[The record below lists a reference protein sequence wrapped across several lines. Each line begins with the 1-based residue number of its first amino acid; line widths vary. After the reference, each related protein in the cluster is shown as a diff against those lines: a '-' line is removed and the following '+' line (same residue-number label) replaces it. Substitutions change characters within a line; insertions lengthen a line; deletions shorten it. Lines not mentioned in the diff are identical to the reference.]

1 MTRITLF
8 TMKPTSKNIQPGTY
22 KPNTTATSVTT
33 TAYRQQEI
41 HSLPQQEGYG
51 WLHVAKR
58 IALLIAGALIMS
70 FNLNTFVPAAQTLP
84 GGFAGVTVL
93 TQRIASTFFNY
104 TVSYSLIY
112 LLLNSVPAII
122 SFFFIGRKFT
132 LYSLVMIVLS
142 SVFTDILPLIIQLPP
157 PSSNTVI
164 CAVFGGLCNASAV
177 YCCLM
182 AGATSGGTDFIAIFI
197 SERWGKDAWN
207 YILTFNI
214 LVLCVSGF
222 LFNWEMALYSMV
234 FQFVSTQ
241 TINYLYKR
249 YKKATLLVISE
260 HWEEIFELIKET
272 THHDATLFRGIG
284 YPVEKTRHLL
294 YCVVSADEVRR
305 LTPAIREI
313 DPKAFINI
321 LKTQELLGHFYRKP
335 ND

>member
-1 MTRITLF
+1 
-8 TMKPTSKNIQPGTY
+8 MKSSQPINNPGTY
-22 KPNTTATSVTT
+22 KPDTKSSIVTT

-58 IALLIAGALIMS
+58 IFLLICGALIMA
-70 FNLNTFVPAAQTLP
+70 FNLNTFVPAATTLP

-93 TQRIASTFFNY
+93 TQRIFATYFGI
-104 TVSYSLIY
+104 TISYSVVY
-112 LLLNSVPAII
+112 LLLNSIPAII
-122 SFFFIGRKFT
+122 SFFFIGKKFT

-142 SVFTDILPLIIQLPP
+142 SVFTDIMPLIIQLPP

-164 CAVFGGLCNASAV
+164 CAVFGGLCNAAAIYS
-177 YCCLM
+177 CLM

-214 LVLCVSGF
+214 LILCISGI
-222 LFNWEMALYSMV
+222 LFNWETALYSMV

-260 HWEEIFELIKET
+260 KYEEIFELIKNT
-272 THHDATLFRGIG
+272 THHDATLFQGIG

-294 YCVVSADEVRR
+294 YSVVSADEVRR